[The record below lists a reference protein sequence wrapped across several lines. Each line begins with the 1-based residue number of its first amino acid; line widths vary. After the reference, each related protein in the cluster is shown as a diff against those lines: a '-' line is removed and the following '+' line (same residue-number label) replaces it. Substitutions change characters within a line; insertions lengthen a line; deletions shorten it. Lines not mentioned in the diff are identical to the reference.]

1 MANIKQDLTQG
12 RVPQQLVRYS
22 APLVL
27 SSLLQ
32 AMYSI
37 ADMAVAG
44 HFITGVAHDNAMS
57 ALNTV
62 GIIMNMITQIAIG
75 LTIGGNVLISQY
87 FSKQEDEKRRHAS
100 GTLFSLC
107 MIIGLVLAVVFL
119 LCGRPFLILLRSP
132 ALEDSVAYFSICAIG
147 IFFIFAYNA
156 LSAVLRG
163 VGNSDIPLFCIIF
176 SVALNIVLDLY
187 FVAGLGWGVRG
198 AAVATLLSQILAFGI
213 ALFFCLRHGAD
224 LGIHRRYIIPERSMV
239 KATLRIGLP
248 TALQYTIASLSWL
261 TMAGLINGHGTA
273 VSAGNGVSN
282 RIRDICQIFIT
293 SMTGAAGT
301 MCAQCIGAKLFDRAE
316 QVMKTCFKITIFM
329 SVIIIVVVEIFAPT
343 FCRMFNPSEEAL
355 KWAVLNL
362 RIEIVGQVFYAGMFS
377 YNTVATGSGHTIFV
391 MLNSF
396 LNCIVVRLI
405 LAIILNHFLGPV
417 GIYIACGVAVASS
430 VPVSIWFYRSN
441 RWRTSVGLS

>member
-1 MANIKQDLTQG
+1 MANIKKDLTQG
-12 RVPQQLVRYS
+12 GVAQQLMRYS
-22 APLVL
+22 SPLVI

-44 HFITGVAHDNAMS
+44 HFITGAAHDNAMS

-87 FSKQEDEKRRHAS
+87 FSKKEDEKRRQAS

-107 MIIGLVLAVVFL
+107 LLIGLVMAVVFL
-119 LCGRPFLILLRSP
+119 LCGRQFLMLLRSP
-132 ALEDSVAYFSICAIG
+132 ALEDSVTYFSVCAIG
-147 IFFIFAYNA
+147 IFFIFGYNA

-163 VGNSDIPLFCIIF
+163 VGNSNIPFFCILL
-176 SVALNIVLDLY
+176 SVILNIFLDIY
-187 FVAGLGWGVRG
+187 FVAVLGWGVRG
-198 AAVATLLSQILAFGI
+198 AAFATLFSQILSFCI
-213 ALFFCLRHGAD
+213 ALLFCVRHGND

-239 KATLRIGLP
+239 KATLRLGLP
-248 TALQYTIASLSWL
+248 TAFQYTIASLSWL
-261 TMAGLINGHGTA
+261 TMAALINGHGA
-273 VSAGNGVSN
+273 SVSAGNGVSN

-293 SMTGAAGT
+293 SMSGAAGT
-301 MCAQCIGAKLFDRAE
+301 MCAQCIGAKLYDRAE
-316 QVMKTCFKITIFM
+316 EVMKTCLKITLLM
-329 SVIIIVVVEIFAPT
+329 AGIIIVVVEIFAPA
-343 FCRMFNPSEEAL
+343 FCRMFNPSDEAL
-355 KWAVLNL
+355 RWAVLNL
-362 RIEIVGQVFYAGMFS
+362 RIEIVGQIFYAGMYS
-377 YNTVATGSGHTIFV
+377 YNTVATGSGHTIFI

-417 GIYIACGVAVASS
+417 GIYIACGIAVASS
-430 VPVSIWFYRSN
+430 VPVSMWFYRSN
-441 RWRTSVGLS
+441 RWKTSVGLT